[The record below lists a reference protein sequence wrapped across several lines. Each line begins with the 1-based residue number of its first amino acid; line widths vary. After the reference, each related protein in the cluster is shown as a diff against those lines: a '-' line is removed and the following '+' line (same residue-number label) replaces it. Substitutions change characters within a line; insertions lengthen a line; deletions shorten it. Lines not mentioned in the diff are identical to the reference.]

1 MDISE
6 MVVGIIGVVISI
18 LFGIWGVY
26 FALRKAKYPASLT
39 YVFEQSISLVDDFAQ
54 KLPNLDVTYKQSP
67 LNKSVALLSGYLV
80 NDGSIDITSDMTE
93 IPLQLNLPGEC
104 ELLEIDVTT
113 KAKSL
118 NVTSTLKDKKNAE
131 FDLGLFRRGE
141 SFSFQAL
148 VLLDE
153 EHSSLNKNEQLDDI
167 KWVHRIANLG
177 EINNTHLYS
186 HEGKSKKKIW
196 TRRVF
201 GTVVGTIYILMA
213 ILMFFSMGP
222 MAPEPAIHFTVE
234 LEGKE
239 IEHKFKPLK
248 DGGIKITNV
257 ETELSETANL
267 EEYLSKNKVHPIIS
281 NTKPPF
287 LTSFFLYCM
296 FIFGG
301 IFMIYISL
309 EKDIKI
315 YRSKKLIAASKR
327 EALQGNGSEF

>member
-6 MVVGIIGVVISI
+6 MVIGIIGVVVSG
-18 LFGIWGVY
+18 LFGILGVY
-26 FALRKAKYPASLT
+26 LALRKAKYPASLT

-54 KLPNLDVTYKQSP
+54 KLPNLDVTYKKSP

-80 NDGSIDITSDMTE
+80 NDGSIDITPEMTE
-93 IPLQLNLPGEC
+93 IPLQLTLPAEC

-118 NVTSTLKDKKNAE
+118 NVTSALKDKKNAE

-153 EHSSLNKNEQLDDI
+153 EHSSLKKNEQLDDI
-167 KWVHRIANLG
+167 KWSHRIANLG
-177 EINNTHLYS
+177 KVNNTHLPS
-186 HEGKSKKKIW
+186 HDGKSKTKIW
-196 TRRVF
+196 TRRAI
-201 GTVVGTIYILMA
+201 GSVGGVIYLVMA
-213 ILMFFSMGP
+213 ILMFFSVGP
-222 MAPEPAIHFTVE
+222 IGPEPAIHFAVNVD
-234 LEGKE
+234 GKD

-248 DGGIKITNV
+248 DGSIRITNV

-267 EEYLSKNKVHPIIS
+267 DEYLLKNKVNPIVS

-287 LTSFFLYCM
+287 LASIFMYCVL
-296 FIFGG
+296 IFGG
-301 IFMIYISL
+301 FFMIYTSL

-315 YRSKKLIAASKR
+315 YRSKKLIAASRR
-327 EALQGNGSEF
+327 EA